1 MNTPQRMSFA
11 PTGTLGYP
19 RHASHAGTVATA
31 EARSQVLPSR
41 AASRQLELPF
51 LAQPAAPHHKL
62 RTG

>member
-11 PTGTLGYP
+11 PTGILGYP
-19 RHASHAGTVATA
+19 RHGSPAALAPSVETRGP
-31 EARSQVLPSR
+31 VLTSR

-51 LAQPAAPHHKL
+51 LAQQAAPHYKL